1 MKDISLFTL
10 AEKTGL
16 TKGELAEAVIAY
28 VRKEVGHS
36 AADQLRE
43 MLPKRST
50 PRSQKTLTIKPR
62 QSVKPSVTVRFSAPK
77 KDADKKPH

>member
-10 AEKTGL
+10 AEKVGL
-16 TKGELAEAVIAY
+16 SKGELAEGVIAY
-28 VRKEVGHS
+28 VRQEVGHS

-50 PRSQKTLTIKPR
+50 PRSQKTLTVKAR
-62 QSVKPSVTVRFSAPK
+62 QSAKPSVTVRFSAPK
-77 KDADKKPH
+77 KESDKKH